1 MIWVYNILLTL
12 TAPLWVPWMLWRTAK
27 RKEKPN
33 WEERAGRYAIKSD
46 KEARRVW
53 LHAVSVGEVVA
64 ALPILKAVRAKD
76 SGLEIILTVTTSSG
90 HQTARERAEGLYDH
104 LFYLPID
111 VYRFTMEAVFR
122 VKPKVI
128 AIMETELWFN
138 LLHTAEAFGTQ
149 RLLINGR
156 ISPRS
161 FKRAQYLK
169 WLYKPMVRLLNGAL
183 MQTETDAQR
192 IKELGYPEPEVLGNC
207 KFDEAAQALENLKD
221 WRGELGIAEEDFVV
235 VVGSTRSALEEQIVA
250 DAIKQARALKSD
262 LNWRVIWAPR
272 HLERADQVHAAL
284 GQLGDAVKRSEGQ
297 AGEHYVLDTYG
308 ELAGIYDAADLV
320 VIGGGF
326 DRLGGQNILQPLA
339 HGKPV
344 IYGPNMFNFRDAAD
358 MAEAAGASIRSAG
371 SAEALATDLVAL
383 ASNPEKRAA
392 MSEAAKKLV
401 ASSVGASERY
411 AERIVQA
418 VKLAE

>member
-33 WEERAGRYAIKSD
+33 WEERAGRYQIASD

-64 ALPILKAVRAKD
+64 ALPILRAIREKD
-76 SGLEIILTVTTSSG
+76 PKLEIVLTVTTSSG

-138 LLHTAEAFGTQ
+138 LLHTAEAFGAQ

-161 FKRAQYLK
+161 FRRA
-169 WLYKPMVRLLNGAL
+169 R
-183 MQTETDAQR
+183 
-192 IKELGYPEPEVLGNC
+192 
-207 KFDEAAQALENLKD
+207 
-221 WRGELGIAEEDFVV
+221 
-235 VVGSTRSALEEQIVA
+235 
-250 DAIKQARALKSD
+250 
-262 LNWRVIWAPR
+262 
-272 HLERADQVHAAL
+272 
-284 GQLGDAVKRSEGQ
+284 
-297 AGEHYVLDTYG
+297 
-308 ELAGIYDAADLV
+308 
-320 VIGGGF
+320 
-326 DRLGGQNILQPLA
+326 
-339 HGKPV
+339 
-344 IYGPNMFNFRDAAD
+344 
-358 MAEAAGASIRSAG
+358 
-371 SAEALATDLVAL
+371 
-383 ASNPEKRAA
+383 
-392 MSEAAKKLV
+392 
-401 ASSVGASERY
+401 
-411 AERIVQA
+411 
-418 VKLAE
+418 

>member
-33 WEERAGRYAIKSD
+33 WEERAGRYQIASD

-64 ALPILKAVRAKD
+64 ALPILRAIREKD
-76 SGLEIILTVTTSSG
+76 PKLEIVLTVTTSSG

-138 LLHTAEAFGTQ
+138 LLHTAEAFGAQ

-161 FKRAQYLK
+161 FRRARYFK
-169 WLYKPMVRLLNGAL
+169 WLYRPMVQLLNGAL
-183 MQTETDAQR
+183 MQTETDATR

-250 DAIKQARALKSD
+250 DAIKLAKTQKPDLK
-262 LNWRVIWAPR
+262 WRIIWAPR

-284 GQLGDAVKRSEGQ
+284 GQLGDAVKRSSAQ
-297 AGEHYVLDTYG
+297 PGEHYVLDSYG
-308 ELAGIYDAADLV
+308 ELAGIYSAADLV

-371 SAEALATDLVAL
+371 TAEALATDLVVL
-383 ASNPEKRAA
+383 ASSPQKRVE
-392 MSEAAKKLV
+392 MSEAARKLV
-401 ASSVGASERY
+401 TGSLGASDRY
-411 AERIVQA
+411 AERIVEA
-418 VKLAE
+418 ARDAD